1 MSRLLCLTRLQAQ
14 WWAKEDSNLRSPR
27 PRRGIVD
34 QTGLFALGVSPRGF
48 EPLAVCL
55 KGGRSTYL
63 GYGPLEPEA
72 GFEPAMRLRAD
83 GFKPSALT
91 RLDYSGEW

>member
-1 MSRLLCLTRLQAQ
+1 ME
-14 WWAKEDSNLRSPR
+14 EDLNPRFPR
-27 PRRGIVD
+27 PRRGVVAKLD
-34 QTGLFALGVSPRGF
+34 YPPLVGPRGL
-48 EPLAVCL
+48 EPLAVRL

-83 GFKPSALT
+83 GFEPSALA
-91 RLDYSGEW
+91 RLDYSGVW